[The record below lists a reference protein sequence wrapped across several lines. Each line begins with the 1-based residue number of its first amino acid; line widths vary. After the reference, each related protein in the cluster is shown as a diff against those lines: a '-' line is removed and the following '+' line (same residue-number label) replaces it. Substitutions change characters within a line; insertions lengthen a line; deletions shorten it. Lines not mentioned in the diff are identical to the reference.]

1 MKDRLILLL
10 RNNFGL
16 VVLLFVSFLI
26 YVPSLSGDF
35 VVDDIPTIKDNP
47 YIRDSGHIP
56 GFFTKGVWANSAL
69 EDNTVPIYRPMHLV
83 VELLNH
89 TMWGSNPVGYHVFLL
104 LLHLANA
111 CLVFILIRKLSVGSA
126 MAATIGTAIFAL
138 HPTRVESVAWLS
150 GITDPLVLFFLL
162 GALLAHRS
170 FIENRKKWWY
180 LALSLLGFQM
190 ALWSKEV
197 AIVLPLVVV
206 AHDLIYKRKIHW
218 PAVFL
223 HIGLVIGYLVARS
236 LALGESGKPGILD
249 LSRFSRAVDFALG
262 YSELVILPA
271 SVPFY
276 LQPPEHSVSSALGV
290 IGAVAIAALIIFSW
304 RAFNPD
310 RKRTLAFLLC
320 WVIGF
325 SWPAILMMFY
335 MEGYYSARFL
345 YVPTVGMAIF
355 AAIFYEHMST
365 THPGLKIPAV
375 ASSML
380 IVLVYGFV
388 TWKEIPAWHDD
399 EMVYGKIAKVSPE
412 SGNGFSRLGQFYL
425 QRENYVAAEKN
436 FMLALEKTRIPKD
449 RASILVALGTIQGMS
464 NNLILSERYLKEAIQ
479 IDPANSDAW
488 AGLGNLSWMQGR
500 IDEAISCYEKAIAIR
515 PGNYEAAINLA
526 MAYEKIG
533 QSERGA
539 SIRQRADTIRR
550 GAKAAL

>member
-1 MKDRLILLL
+1 MKGRLILLL
-10 RNNFGL
+10 RNNIGL
-16 VVLLFVSFLI
+16 VALLFVSFLI

-35 VVDDIPTIKDNP
+35 VIDDIPTIKDNP

-56 GFFTKGVWANSAL
+56 SFFTKGVWANSAL

-111 CLVFILIRKLSVGSA
+111 CFVFILIRKLSVGSA
-126 MAATIGTAIFAL
+126 MAATIGAAVFAL

-170 FIENRKKWWY
+170 FIENQKKWWC
-180 LALSLLGFQM
+180 LALSLLCFQL

-206 AHDLIYKRKIHW
+206 AHDLIYRRKIHW
-218 PAVFL
+218 LAVSL
-223 HIGLVIGYLVARS
+223 HIGLIIGYLVARS
-236 LALGESGKPGILD
+236 FALGESGKPGILD
-249 LSRFSRAVDFALG
+249 VSNFSKSIDFALG
-262 YSELVILPA
+262 YSGLVVLPA

-276 LQPPEHSVSSALGV
+276 LQPPEHSVSSVLGV
-290 IGAVAIAALIIFSW
+290 VGAVAIAALIAFSW

-310 RKRTLAFLLC
+310 RRKTLAFLLC
-320 WVIGF
+320 WAIGF

-335 MEGYYSARFL
+335 KEGYYSARFL
-345 YVPTVGMAIF
+345 YVPTAGMAIF
-355 AAIFYEHMST
+355 AAIFYEHIST
-365 THPGLKIPAV
+365 TYPGLKIPAV
-375 ASSML
+375 VSSML
-380 IVLVYGFV
+380 IVLTYGFI
-388 TWKEIPAWHDD
+388 TWKEIPAWRDN
-399 EMVYGKIAKVSPE
+399 ESIYGKIAKVSPE
-412 SGNGFSRLGQFYL
+412 SSSGFSRLGQFYL
-425 QRENYVAAEKN
+425 QREDYVAAEKN

-479 IDPANSDAW
+479 IDPANSDGW

-515 PGNYEAAINLA
+515 PGNYEASTNLA
-526 MAYEKIG
+526 MAYEKTG
-533 QSERGA
+533 QFERSA
-539 SIRQRADTIRR
+539 LIRQQSAKIRR
-550 GAKAAL
+550 